1 MKLVVFVHS
10 CPHVYFITSSSWL
23 PNFIEY
29 FGPSPGGGEKLSG
42 VTNKSV
48 VYFRPTSGMGGRI
61 HGRRGQ
67 FLHKVSHVSPCI
79 PPVTD
84 ALLEA
89 TVQLNMAPASDVNSP
104 LLAALITAAT
114 VWI

>member
-1 MKLVVFVHS
+1 MAAQLYCVFWAQ
-10 CPHVYFITSSSWL
+10 P
-23 PNFIEY
+23 E
-29 FGPSPGGGEKLSG
+29 GQEKLSG

-79 PPVTD
+79 APVIY

-89 TVQLNMAPASDVNSP
+89 TVQINMAPASDVNSP
-104 LLAALITAAT
+104 LLAALIAAAAT